1 MIKLKKKIIISLMGV
16 DGSGKTTLAK
26 KLFKIFKGSKYLH
39 LKPYILFQDRRT
51 VIKKPHQQKKSS
63 FLLSF
68 FRLLSW
74 LISFKIFF
82 NYNRSKKIYIF
93 DRYAHDILVD
103 PLRYKHNLSYD
114 LTKFILNFF
123 PKPDLWI
130 FLNPSLKII
139 ESRKHEL
146 SSAESKRQIKDYIL
160 FFKNQKNVLV
170 LNTNVNKKKLV
181 KKIIKIINKSVKW
194 KKF

>member
-1 MIKLKKKIIISLMGV
+1 MGV
-16 DGSGKTTLAK
+16 DGSGKTTLTK
-26 KLFKIFKGSKYLH
+26 KLVKTFKNSKYLH
-39 LKPYILFQDRRT
+39 LKPYILFQDKRT
-51 VIKKPHQQKKSS
+51 TVKNPHNQKQSS
-63 FLLSF
+63 PFISLL
-68 FRLLSW
+68 RLISW
-74 LISFKIFF
+74 LISYKIFLYSKKKIFF
-82 NYNRSKKIYIF
+82 F
-93 DRYAHDILVD
+93 DRYAHDVIID
-103 PLRYKHNLSYD
+103 PLRYKHSLSLN

-181 KKIIKIINKSVKW
+181 KQIIKIINKSVK
-194 KKF
+194 